1 MWHTSILSLAV
12 LAADGQLPYNAV
24 QSNKMAALARRLIDA
39 GSPESELKV
48 LDLKVQKNVASTNL
62 MRSTE
67 KQTMAT
73 ARPTLPIEVAR
84 TSRCSCNG
92 VLADSVMTSDI
103 VFPYSVFTPTAT
115 TRMDPDPSFNCNIS
129 ASSKAYVLMVQAQEL
144 WYYVVK
150 SNEALDS

>member
-1 MWHTSILSLAV
+1 
-12 LAADGQLPYNAV
+12 
-24 QSNKMAALARRLIDA
+24 MAAMARRLINN

-48 LDLKVQKNVASTNL
+48 LDLKVQGNIASTNL

-92 VLADSVMTSDI
+92 VLADSVMTRDI
-103 VFPYSVFTPTAT
+103 VLPYSVFTPTAT
-115 TRMDPDPSFNCNIS
+115 TRMDPDPSFNCSSIS
-129 ASSKAYVLMVQAQEL
+129 IDEHKHAWIVQAQSLKCCPARSKKALILQCLCVAKVEAMTEDSQVL
-144 WYYVVK
+144 
-150 SNEALDS
+150 SNL

>member
-1 MWHTSILSLAV
+1 MTGLLGRYPATLHCFMWHTNILSLAV
-12 LAADGQLPYNAV
+12 LAASGQLPYIAV
-24 QSNKMAALARRLIDA
+24 QCNVKAALAERLIDV

-48 LDLKVQKNVASTNL
+48 LDLQVHGDMASTNL

-115 TRMDPDPSFNCNIS
+115 ARMEPDPSFNCRGIS
-129 ASSKAYVLMVQAQEL
+129 II
-144 WYYVVK
+144 
-150 SNEALDS
+150 